1 MSPKTKIAPNCNIF
15 AIRDRREFPRS
26 QIKARKHSKMAILRL
41 FSALRERRGVPNRKK
56 VAKSSFFCFCDWL
69 IVAMG
74 RIPPRM
80 NRIRTE
86 IRAYTYRATKKP
98 PEGGFVLKYMA
109 GPAGFPRSASALPL
123 GASACRQI
131 PKNVPQARFL
141 YGISPHRFE
150 PFASGKATKNRPK
163 AVSSSNIWLGQQDSN
178 LHNWYQKPGSCH
190 WTMAQRMP

>member
-1 MSPKTKIAPNCNIF
+1 
-15 AIRDRREFPRS
+15 
-26 QIKARKHSKMAILRL
+26 MAILRL
-41 FSALRERRGVPNRKK
+41 FSALWERRGVPNRKK
-56 VAKSSFFCFCDWL
+56 VAKSSLFLFLRLADRRDGTNPAKDESHTHRNQGMHLQSDKKNRPKAVSFSNIWL
-69 IVAMG
+69 G
-74 RIPPRM
+74 QQDS
-80 NRIRTE
+80 
-86 IRAYTYRATKKP
+86 RALRALP
-98 PEGGFVLKYMA
+98 
-109 GPAGFPRSASALPL
+109 PL

-163 AVSSSNIWLGQQDSN
+163 AVSFSNIWLGQQDSN